1 MPDTI
6 DILEVQALGLAPAE
20 RARLA
25 ERLLASLDADPKV
38 EEAWM
43 DEALRREAEV
53 ASGKVA
59 LVPGHEALGRIRA
72 RLP

>member
-1 MPDTI
+1 MSDIIDT
-6 DILEVQALGLAPAE
+6 LEVQALGLAPAE

-25 ERLLASLDADPKV
+25 ERLLASLDADPGV
-38 EEAWM
+38 EDAWM

-53 ASGKVA
+53 ASGEVT
-59 LVPGHEALGRIRA
+59 LVPGHEALARIRA

>member
-6 DILEVQALGLAPAE
+6 DILEVQALGFAPAE

-25 ERLLASLDADPKV
+25 ERLMASLDADPEV

-43 DEALRREAEV
+43 DEALRR
-53 ASGKVA
+53 
-59 LVPGHEALGRIRA
+59 
-72 RLP
+72 